1 MGASQDFMGVVMGGG
16 AGHMLCTSMA
26 VVGGKQL
33 AHTFD
38 ERLISAVSGILFI
51 AFGLMALVAGP
62 LL

>member
-1 MGASQDFMGVVMGGG
+1 MGVVLGGG
-16 AGHMLCTSMA
+16 AGHALCTSMA

-33 AHTFD
+33 ASYFD
-38 ERLISAVSGILFI
+38 ERLISAFGGVLFI